1 MDKKYL
7 IKVIVLN
14 TLWIIWIALSIFFGC
29 LIADAY
35 FPDNMATFIPF
46 SIIFIVAGGGLALVV
61 YKFVFKK
68 KVTFSD
74 KQTEVKADKVSA
86 SVTEGKT
93 EEDGGMEN
101 VQQTSEE
108 NDTQL

>member
-7 IKVIVLN
+7 IKAIVLN

-35 FPDNMATFIPF
+35 FPENIATFIPF

-68 KVTFSD
+68 KVSSFD
-74 KQTEVKADKVSA
+74 KQSEVKSDNVSA
-86 SVTEGKT
+86 SVTEGKS
-93 EEDGGMEN
+93 EEDGGIES